1 MEQTRAVDAM
11 DKAIPVLKEFT
22 PGDTRRYEQA
32 HMIWFILS
40 GYIHANRRDET
51 FITYG
56 ELAELMGYGRRARR
70 GLREALVLVS
80 LYSLYNKL
88 PPTSVIVVNQ
98 DTEEPGF
105 QGMLRS
111 GYTLADEQKA
121 VFATN
126 WYRFRV
132 PSPGTFRKVAE
143 NLTWDDVR

>member
-1 MEQTRAVDAM
+1 M
-11 DKAIPVLKEFT
+11 DKVIPELKEFT

-40 GYIHANRRDET
+40 GHIHANQKDGT

-56 ELAELMGYGRRARR
+56 ELAELMGYGRRAGR
-70 GLREALVLVS
+70 GLREALALVS

-88 PPTSVIVVNQ
+88 PPMSVVVVNQ

-105 QGMLRS
+105 QDMLRP
-111 GYTLADEQKA
+111 GYSLADEQNA
-121 VFATN
+121 VFNTN
-126 WYRFRV
+126 WYRYRV

-143 NLTWDDVR
+143 NLSWDDVR